1 MQRFL
6 INTLWLV
13 TLVISATAV
22 AQSSPSNIQDFTE
35 SFEQHDGF
43 FTFYHDTRQGKFYLE
58 VPKKERNFIFQTS
71 LPWGL
76 GSNDIGLDR
85 GQLGATRLSSFQI
98 EGNKALLVQHNT
110 QFRAQTRNPAEKNS
124 VNEAFADAVL
134 YGFDIKARNENAV
147 LIDYTPYLL
156 SDVHGVSQRLKQ
168 TEQGQFE
175 ADTSRS
181 VIYPQRSKAFTENT
195 ELEAKVTFVGHGTGR
210 WVNQVAANPDALAL
224 HLHHSFIKLPD
235 SDYQP
240 RPFHTNSGF
249 WAHSFK
255 DYAAPLGESMTVQY
269 IPRHRLNKNDPI
281 ASESEA
287 RQPIVYYL
295 DPGAPEPVKTALL
308 EGARWWAEGFEALGY
323 QNAFKVA
330 VLPEGADPM
339 DVRYNVIQWV
349 HRATRGW
356 SYGSSVIDPRTGE
369 IIKGHVTLGSLRVRQ
384 DMNIAEGL
392 LTPFVKDKKA
402 LKQAVKSM
410 ALARIRQLSAH
421 EIGHTLGI
429 AHNFAASP
437 SDRASVMDYPH
448 PLVNLTTDG
457 SLSLNEAYA
466 EGLGVWD
473 KQVIAYGYSDF
484 GGMPSSSEQLA
495 RILEKNKALNLSFI
509 SDRDARPQ
517 GGAHPYAHLWDNGS
531 DPVTELERLLSVRQQ
546 VLSHFSK
553 DMLSADQPLSQLQAT
568 FVPMYLLHRYQTEA
582 AVKWLGGMNY
592 RYYTASDN
600 TDDYAPVS
608 ASRQQNA
615 LTLLLKTIQADA
627 LAVPSHIKQWLVPLA
642 YGESGSREYFSG
654 KTGLIPDTISMAASA
669 ANHSLTL
676 MLNSQRLNRL
686 SQQHAQDT
694 RIPAPT
700 QVADKIFETVFSDW
714 ESAPEDPLRQ
724 RLLATAVNAEVQAI
738 QHPNLAAE
746 TRLLLRA
753 TLAAQQQRLASSDAP
768 LLQQLAHDMKH
779 FLSDAVWPEQY
790 QPDPLPPGSPI

>member
-6 INTLWLV
+6 IKTLLLM
-13 TLVISATAV
+13 TLVISATAA
-22 AQSSPSNIQDFTE
+22 AQSSPTNIRDFTE
-35 SFEQHDGF
+35 SFEKHDGF
-43 FTFYHDTRQGKFYLE
+43 FTFYHDTRKGKFYLE
-58 VPKKERNFIFQTS
+58 VPKKEQSFIFQTS

-110 QFRAQTRNPAEKNS
+110 QFRAQTRNPAEKHS

-134 YGFDIKARNENAV
+134 YGFDIKAHNKTSV

-175 ADTSRS
+175 ADASRS
-181 VIYPQRSKAFTENT
+181 VIYPERSKAFTDNT
-195 ELEAKVTFVGHGTGR
+195 ELEAKVTFVGNGTGR

-235 SDYQP
+235 DDYQP
-240 RPFHTNSGF
+240 RSFHANSGF

-255 DYAAPLGESMTVQY
+255 DYAAPLGEPMTVQY
-269 IPRHRLNKNDPI
+269 IPRHRLNKKDPI

-323 QNAFKVA
+323 QNAFKVD

-384 DMNIAEGL
+384 DMKIAEGL
-392 LTPFVKDKKA
+392 LTPFVKDKAA
-402 LKQAVKSM
+402 LKKAVKAM

-495 RILEKNKALNLSFI
+495 RILEKNKTLNLSFI

-546 VLSHFSK
+546 VLTHFSK
-553 DMLSADQPLSQLQAT
+553 DMLAPDQPLSQLQAV

-615 LTLLLKTIQADA
+615 LTLLLKTIQADT
-627 LAVPSHIKQWLVPLA
+627 LAVPSHIQQWLVPLA

-654 KTGLIPDTISMAASA
+654 KTGLIPDPISMASSA

-694 RIPAPT
+694 RIPSPA
-700 QVADKIFETVFSDW
+700 QVATKVFETVFSDW
-714 ESAPEDPLRQ
+714 KSAPNDPLRQ
-724 RLLATAVNAEVQAI
+724 RLLATAINAEVQAI

-746 TRLLLRA
+746 TRLLMRA
-753 TLAAQQQRLASSDAP
+753 ALADQQQQLASSSAP
-768 LLQQLAHDMKH
+768 LLQQLAQDMKH
-779 FLSDAVWPEQY
+779 FLADATWPEQY
-790 QPDPLPPGSPI
+790 QPEPLPPGSPI